1 MTADK
6 EQSQRIDSSNRAAEA
21 KAAEIIER
29 PLSNA
34 EIINLRYE
42 LMAYIER
49 MQEAFDKASY
59 LFADLE
65 KRHQQYLGNK
75 KTQDGQEEPEYGYI
89 STIKYMES
97 ELIYCFLTIGAAVSE
112 IGATTKAILQTA
124 DVDMAVIEPHRLGEA
139 FLTELYAMGRES
151 EAINT
156 FERKEAIR
164 KINLLLR
171 LLDTQPQLKKLVR
184 LTSNQRSD
192 QDFLED
198 TWKLMRLLRNSIS
211 HLKPLPS
218 MFALWAIGKHYFPE
232 LHSTNLAILMDDNR
246 KAELWNDE
254 LDDDAPFVGHEDADK
269 GVIVNYLADFL
280 PGTIVRLKQEA
291 LSQNRAGNIRTGGKE
306 AFRGRK

>member
-1 MTADK
+1 MTGDK
-6 EQSQRIDSSNRAAEA
+6 EQSQRIDFGGRAAEA
-21 KAAEIIER
+21 KASGIIER

-65 KRHQQYLGNK
+65 KRHQQYLANK
-75 KTQDGQEEPEYGYI
+75 KTQDGQEEPEHGYI

-112 IGATTKAILQTA
+112 IGATTKAVLQTA
-124 DVDMAVIEPHRLGEA
+124 DADMAVIEPHRLGEA

-156 FERKEAIR
+156 FERREAIR
-164 KINLLLR
+164 KINMLLR
-171 LLDTQPQLKKLVR
+171 FLEQKPELRKLVR
-184 LTSNQRSD
+184 LTNNQRSE

-198 TWKLMRLLRNSIS
+198 TWKLMRLVRNSIS

-232 LHSTNLAILMDDNR
+232 LHSTNLAILIDDNR

-254 LDDDAPFVGHEDADK
+254 FEEDVAFVGHPDLDK
-269 GVIVNYLADFL
+269 GVIYNYLADFL

-291 LSQNRAGNIRTGGKE
+291 LSQNRAGSMRTGGKD
-306 AFRGRK
+306 AFRGRR